1 LTDFCSHLNITP
13 AIFHDDEND
22 SDPDLSVSK
31 KSSDIEE
38 ESQLRSFTQAL
49 KKAHIVAL
57 KKENKKKQGQY
68 SKQSYDTLKC
78 HKQVQIELVSKGFLP
93 LDEYMSLKKIPVK
106 HNKLTPES
114 NTRDE
119 GIVLEEG
126 NVVEIFR
133 EESEESSDEATTLV
147 HNTHA
152 PSSVSSICIT
162 V

>member
-57 KKENKKKQGQY
+57 KKKNKKKQGQY
-68 SKQSYDTLKC
+68 SK
-78 HKQVQIELVSKGFLP
+78 
-93 LDEYMSLKKIPVK
+93 
-106 HNKLTPES
+106 
-114 NTRDE
+114 
-119 GIVLEEG
+119 
-126 NVVEIFR
+126 
-133 EESEESSDEATTLV
+133 
-147 HNTHA
+147 
-152 PSSVSSICIT
+152 
-162 V
+162 

>member
-1 LTDFCSHLNITP
+1 LTDFCSRLNITP
-13 AIFHDDEND
+13 AIFHDDEDD
-22 SDPDLSVSK
+22 SDPDLSVSE

-57 KKENKKKQGQY
+57 KKENKKQGQY
-68 SKQSYDTLKC
+68 SKRSYDTLKH